1 MKRKSWKLTFLI
13 DKDMAIEN
21 LIEVNNILHFL
32 KVDISPRIHLT
43 LMTVETCTNTN
54 MQKQH

>member
-21 LIEVNNILHFL
+21 LIEVNNILWFL
-32 KVDISPRIHLT
+32 EVDVCP
-43 LMTVETCTNTN
+43 
-54 MQKQH
+54 

>member
-32 KVDISPRIHLT
+32 KVDISP
-43 LMTVETCTNTN
+43 
-54 MQKQH
+54 